1 MKFWNDGFTAVFNY
15 DKEDKIM
22 KNTDQIKTPVD
33 GVVGMNQVL
42 QQRIKELKA
51 ENQRL
56 KNFAFKMYEESYLG
70 DRKYLMEDFEN
81 DIGGELISKIE
92 KLEAEKERIE
102 ELEERIEEHV
112 PSLPIIKAFEG
123 K

>member
-33 GVVGMNQVL
+33 VVVGMNQVL

-56 KNFAFKMYEESYLG
+56 EVLIKLK
-70 DRKYLMEDFEN
+70 DRLLLLRSLNLDVEPELFE
-81 DIGGELISKIE
+81 K
-92 KLEAEKERIE
+92 
-102 ELEERIEEHV
+102 
-112 PSLPIIKAFEG
+112 IKALES